1 MTMMKSLLIVFFA
14 LLPSFIFGQEIYKP
28 FLEEGKVWTY
38 HYYNEFTGHE
48 FYESLAVSGDTIV
61 DNKSYKRITY
71 VETGNYR
78 YGMREDGQ
86 KVFATYP
93 HYTGE
98 VLLYDFGL
106 NEGDAFQLY
115 DDDNG
120 SNPNAW
126 ATVVSVDTVVV
137 GNRAFRVL
145 DVRPKDMMDW
155 PNWWVE
161 GIGGMNHLTS
171 NYLSTGNCYVFSS
184 CQLDGE
190 TVFTHKDCRTVG
202 IKGQPIV
209 DGKRGTSFFDLQGR
223 RLNSQPSKGIYIR
236 DRRKV
241 VVR

>member
-1 MTMMKSLLIVFFA
+1 MKKELLLTYF
-14 LLPSFIFGQEIYKP
+14 LLLSILSFGQELYKP

-61 DNKSYKRITY
+61 DNKSYKRITD

-145 DVRPKDMMDW
+145 DVRPKDMMGW

-171 NYLSTGNCYVFSS
+171 NYLSTGNCYVFSL

-190 TVFTHKDCRTVG
+190 TIFTHKDCRTVG
-202 IKGQPIV
+202 IHEQQYLTKKEIS
-209 DGKRGTSFFDLQGR
+209 TFYNIQGR
-223 RLNSQPSKGIYIR
+223 QIQNATKGIYIR
-236 DRRKV
+236 DGRKV
-241 VVR
+241 FVK